1 MTSRRVLAGLTLG
14 ALVFTASACSDTQ
27 SSADSTTSSTSSTT
41 STSTTVAESTTS
53 SSSSTT
59 SSTSTT
65 TTSTTTAPT
74 TSTIPPTTGLGLSDQ
89 GLGDVL
95 FGAEADGVVDYVS
108 GILGTPTNDSG
119 WVDPLTIGAACT
131 GTTVRFVAWNDLSLF
146 FTDDSPA
153 ATGLKHFAG
162 YTYGPPVGEAA
173 IQPFGLTTD
182 NGVGV
187 GASVQFLRAM
197 YPKVQVSPGD
207 DIGGPSFFL
216 SEGLSGFLTGTSN
229 KDTIMS
235 FVGGYGCGE

>member
-1 MTSRRVLAGLTLG
+1 MK
-14 ALVFTASACSDTQ
+14 
-27 SSADSTTSSTSSTT
+27 
-41 STSTTVAESTTS
+41 
-53 SSSSTT
+53 
-59 SSTSTT
+59 
-65 TTSTTTAPT
+65 
-74 TSTIPPTTGLGLSDQ
+74 GLGLSDQ

-108 GILGTPTNDSG
+108 TILGAPTNDSG

-146 FTDDSPA
+146 FTDDSPV

-162 YTYGPPVGEAA
+162 YTYGPAVGDAA
-173 IQPFGLTTD
+173 IEPFGLTTD
-182 NGVGV
+182 SGVGV
-187 GASVQFLRAM
+187 GATVEFLRAT

-207 DIGGPSFFL
+207 DIGGPGFFI

-229 KDTIMS
+229 ADTIMS